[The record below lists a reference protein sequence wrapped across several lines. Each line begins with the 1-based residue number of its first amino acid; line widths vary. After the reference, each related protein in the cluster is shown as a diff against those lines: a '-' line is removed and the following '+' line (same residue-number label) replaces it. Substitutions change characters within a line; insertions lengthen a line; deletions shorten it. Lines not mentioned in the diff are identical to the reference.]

1 MFLQDR
7 VYFMLFEGDTEKQQ
21 TYNFLTKQSRWFI
34 RFGQCLSSVWAVF
47 GQCLS
52 SVWAV
57 FGQCLKTSHLQQ
69 NLRNV
74 YIFHLQSLPR
84 ERDNDGSRHAD
95 HAPVLRRAGHR
106 SRFHGQAQDGRRLS
120 RRAARVGRELLQ
132 LPIQV
137 CQPEDQCYKAITEEK

>member
-1 MFLQDR
+1 M
-7 VYFMLFEGDTEKQQ
+7 
-21 TYNFLTKQSRWFI
+21 
-34 RFGQCLSSVWAVF
+34 
-47 GQCLS
+47 
-52 SVWAV
+52 

-120 RRAARVGRELLQ
+120 RRAARLGRELLQ